1 MQFALTFGQENIMA
15 RDDSLSFSVV
25 TGASSGIGLE
35 LARVAAKHGSDLLI
49 VADGPEIENAAN
61 ELRQLGVNVE
71 AVQADLAT
79 TSGVDMLYDRARQIG
94 RPVDALFAN
103 AGRGLGKA
111 FLDQD
116 FSDIQRVIDTNI
128 TGTVY
133 LLHRFVNDMRALEGG
148 RVLITGSIAGLMPG
162 TYQAVYNGTKAF
174 IDSFAYAL
182 RHEVEDLGIS
192 VTVLMPGPTDT
203 DFFETA
209 DMLDTDVGTGKKDD
223 PAKVAEAGFKAMMRG
238 DGHEVAGW
246 ANKLQAMMTRML
258 TDDQLAK
265 KHEDMAKP
273 GTAH

>member
-1 MQFALTFGQENIMA
+1 MPTGENPI
-15 RDDSLSFSVV
+15 SFSVV

-35 LARVAAKHGSDLLI
+35 LARVAAQRGSDLLI
-49 VADGPEIENAAN
+49 AADGPEIETAAE
-61 ELRQLGVNVE
+61 ELRASGVTVE
-71 AVQADLAT
+71 VLRADLAT
-79 TSGVDMLYDRARQIG
+79 PDGVDALYAKIQELG

-116 FSDIQRVIDTNI
+116 FLEIERVLDTNI

-133 LLHRFVNDMRALEGG
+133 LLHNVVGDMRKQGWG

-162 TYQAVYNGTKAF
+162 TYQAVYNATKAF

-182 RHEVEDLGIS
+182 RHEVKDDGIS

-209 DMLDTDVGTGKKDD
+209 DLMDTKVGAGKKDD
-223 PAKVAEAGFKAMMRG
+223 PAMVAKAGYEALLRG
-238 DGHEVAGW
+238 DGHEVSGF
-246 ANKLQAMMTRML
+246 ANKIEAMMNRVL
-258 TDDQLAK
+258 GDDQLARM
-265 KHEDMAKP
+265 HEAQAKP
-273 GTAH
+273 GTAPHSQH

>member
-1 MQFALTFGQENIMA
+1 MPSDENPI
-15 RDDSLSFSVV
+15 SFSVV

-35 LARVAAKHGSDLLI
+35 LARVAAQRGSDLLI
-49 VADGPEIENAAN
+49 AADGPEIETAAE
-61 ELRQLGVNVE
+61 ELRASGVSVE
-71 AVQADLAT
+71 VLRADLAT
-79 TSGVDMLYDRARQIG
+79 PDGVDALYAKIQELG

-116 FSDIQRVIDTNI
+116 FLEIERVLDTNI

-133 LLHRFVNDMRALEGG
+133 LLHKVVGDMRKQGWG

-162 TYQAVYNGTKAF
+162 TYQAVYNATKAF

-182 RHEVEDLGIS
+182 RHEVKDDGIS

-209 DMLDTDVGTGKKDD
+209 DLMDTKVGAGKKDD
-223 PAKVAEAGFKAMMRG
+223 PAMVAKAGYEALLRG
-238 DGHEVAGW
+238 DGHEVSGF
-246 ANKLQAMMTRML
+246 ANKIEAMMTRVL
-258 TDDQLAK
+258 GDDQLARM
-265 KHEDMAKP
+265 HEAQAKP
-273 GTAH
+273 GTAPHSQH